1 MCKLNDILNTEIRS
15 YDVAPSATNGMS
27 MERVR
32 FNTDVM
38 FSLAKRLEMP
48 LDATADLLRR
58 HNGFHRLQRSYGR
71 RHAVSASDIAKEL
84 SILLR

>member
-1 MCKLNDILNTEIRS
+1 MCKLNDILNTEVRI
-15 YDVAPSATNGMS
+15 YDGGPSATNGIS

-58 HNGFHRLQRSYGR
+58 HDGFRRLHRSYGR
-71 RHAVSASDIAKEL
+71 RHEASASDIAKEL
-84 SILLR
+84 SSLLR